1 MPQDDDLLVC
11 QSCGAKFVKKAQTSQ
26 PEHSASDARQ
36 NEEVQN
42 LKSRI
47 ADMEQKQAAM
57 EVELAKA
64 KKASQTNGA
73 LGAGKSGFTATV
85 FELFAEK
92 LLLMWVSMVTL
103 GFAYPWLKC
112 HYEGFIASKTYVKG
126 RRLSFDGKG
135 KDLAKKYYLWML
147 LCVVTFG
154 IYSIFLADKLH
165 KWVVEHTHYDGNEGG
180 ESSYDGK
187 TGVIFGF
194 KLASFFAGA
203 FTLGLAKPFVECKRE
218 DYLCEHTI
226 IDDSH
231 LYFDG
236 TGSGLLKKQVL
247 WVALTIATC
256 GVYAIWLN
264 LQKEQWICA
273 NKSND
278 SIDMDVSEA
287 VALTPEERA
296 RIAEEKRLQQEQ
308 ERARRALERQRQ
320 KERLKEM
327 KKTPQGKLST
337 ALFAVAAVLF
347 VVALALMIT
356 MLVEGPY
363 GWFEPT
369 SKALIAFEVIFSAA
383 TAAMMAGCIV
393 CSKKIQRKG
402 LTIAA
407 IVLIVCSVGTMSAG
421 FYGSSQAVKY
431 SNVDPFFYELLD
443 DGTYRASFN
452 FYNRENDVDYQMR
465 DAKEY
470 SIVRLEDDLVI
481 PSSYK
486 GVPVTS
492 VGRIYGD
499 NITSITIPDSIK
511 TIKDGAFEGMSG
523 ITEITIPASVEN
535 VGNGAFRNCTNLTT
549 VYWNSSAEIKNNNG
563 IFSGCTKL
571 TNIIVGE
578 NVTKIPQTVYNE
590 EWFNN
595 QPDGLVIANNY
606 VYGYKGTMP
615 FNYSLTLPNGTLGI
629 MDKAFMDSGSAITS
643 VTIPDSVTYIGE
655 NAFSGCTGI
664 ETISASAT
672 NASKVVKQ
680 SGSQYLKTIIITSG
694 STIEPYAFSGCRYI
708 TQVSISNSVTSIGDS
723 AFYECYGLTSVTI
736 PNSVTSIGDSAFD
749 SCTGLTSITIPD
761 NVTSIGEKAFY
772 YCTGLTSVTIGNGV
786 TSIGERAF
794 YYCANLEEVHVESLE
809 SWCAIEFDGLDNNP
823 LRIKAKLYVD
833 GEVPSGNYVIPDG
846 ITTIPAYTFRNCT
859 GLTSVTVPNS
869 VTSIGEGAFSGC
881 SSLESITIPFV
892 GAKAG
897 VTSSDTYQYP
907 FGYIF
912 GISSYDGGVATTQ
925 HYCYYGNGTS
935 WTTSSTYYIPSSLK
949 SVTVTGGNKLLGA
962 FSNCTGLTSVTI
974 PDSVTSIGDSAF
986 DSCTGL
992 TSITIPDNVTSIG
1005 EKAFYY
1011 CTGLT
1016 SITIPEGVTNIGNAA
1031 FSGCTGL
1038 TSITI
1043 PEGVTSIANNVF
1055 SNCTGLTS
1063 VTISDSL
1070 TSIGNSAFSG
1080 CTGLTSITIPD
1091 GVTSIGGYAF
1101 KNCSGLR
1108 SIIIPSS
1115 VTSIGYDAFDG
1126 CTNLQTVYYGGTSTQ
1141 WNNISIEIGNY
1152 YLTSAT
1158 LICDY
1163 DGTARTYTFVTNCD
1177 ETIPS
1182 QTAAYLDSLPT
1193 LSSRTGYTF
1202 VGWYDNSS
1210 FEGNPVTAPYS
1221 SKDNTTLYA
1230 KWTATATGS
1239 SFDSAIS
1246 ASRGS
1251 SYTVNITTGGQIVY
1265 FVFRPTTSRT
1275 YTIQSTGSG
1284 DTYATLYNTSKSSL
1298 TYNDDGGN
1306 GNNFL
1311 ISYSMTAGNTYYIA
1325 VKFYNSSTTGS
1336 FTVQFS

>member
-36 NEEVQN
+36 NEEVQK

-73 LGAGKSGFTATV
+73 LGASKSGFTATV
-85 FELFAEK
+85 FELFAER

-165 KWVVEHTHYDGNEGG
+165 KWVIEHTHYDGNEGG

-218 DYLCEHTI
+218 GYLCEHAI

-247 WVALTIATC
+247 WIALTIATC

-278 SIDMDVSEA
+278 SVDLDES
-287 VALTPEERA
+287 VATVLTPEERA
-296 RIAEEKRLQQEQ
+296 RIAEEKRLQHEQ
-308 ERARRALERQRQ
+308 ERAQRALERQQQ

-337 ALFAVAAVLF
+337 ALFAVAVVFFA
-347 VVALALMIT
+347 VALALMIV
-356 MLVEGPY
+356 MLVEGSCA
-363 GWFEPT
+363 WFEPS
-369 SKALIAFEVIFSAA
+369 SKALIAFEVIFSVA

-393 CSKKIQRKG
+393 CSKKIQRTA
-402 LTIAA
+402 LAIAA

-431 SNVDPFFYELLD
+431 SNVDPFFYKLLD
-443 DGTYRASFN
+443 DGTYMVSFRSN
-452 FYNRENDVDYQMR
+452 LDYGSDGDYQMHF
-465 DAKEY
+465 AKVYAIEKLKGD
-470 SIVRLEDDLVI
+470 IVI
-481 PSSYK
+481 PSNYN
-486 GVPVTS
+486 GVPVTTIGCLNRHG
-492 VGRIYGD
+492 VGSD
-499 NITSITIPDSIK
+499 FSPDDITGVTIPDSIT
-511 TIKDGAFEGMSG
+511 TISGWAFEGLSG
-523 ITEITIPASVEN
+523 ITEITIPASVEV
-535 VGNGAFRNCTNLTT
+535 VGENAFMDCTNLTT
-549 VYWNSSAEIKNNNG
+549 VYWNTSAEIKNNNG

-578 NVTKIPQTVYNE
+578 NVTRVPQTVYNE

-606 VYGYKGTMP
+606 VYGYKGTIP
-615 FNYSLTLPNGTLGI
+615 FNYSLILPNGTLGI
-629 MDKAFMDSGSAITS
+629 MDNAFLDSGSAITS
-643 VTIPDSVTYIGE
+643 VTIPDSVTYVGK

-664 ETISASAT
+664 ETFSAPASI
-672 NASKVVKQ
+672 ASKVAKE
-680 SGSQYLKTIIITSG
+680 SDSQNLGKIIITSG
-694 STIEPYAFSGCRYI
+694 STIEP
-708 TQVSISNSVTSIGDS
+708 D
-723 AFYECYGLTSVTI
+723 AFYG
-736 PNSVTSIGDSAFD
+736 
-749 SCTGLTSITIPD
+749 CTGLTSITIPD
-761 NVTSIGEKAFY
+761 SVTSIGYEAFRG
-772 YCTGLTSVTIGNGV
+772 CTGLTSITIPDSV
-786 TSIGERAF
+786 TSIGHRAF
-794 YYCANLEEVHVESLE
+794 DYCANLEEVHVESLE
-809 SWCAIEFDGLDNNP
+809 DWCAIDFGDYGNP
-823 LRIKAKLYVD
+823 LRFNSAKLYID

-859 GLTSVTVPNS
+859 GLTSVTIPDG
-869 VTSIGEGAFSGC
+869 VTSIGGRAF
-881 SSLESITIPFV
+881 
-892 GAKAG
+892 
-897 VTSSDTYQYP
+897 Y
-907 FGYIF
+907 
-912 GISSYDGGVATTQ
+912 
-925 HYCYYGNGTS
+925 N
-935 WTTSSTYYIPSSLK
+935 
-949 SVTVTGGNKLLGA
+949 
-962 FSNCTGLTSVTI
+962 
-974 PDSVTSIGDSAF
+974 
-986 DSCTGL
+986 CTGL
-992 TSITIPDNVTSIG
+992 TSITIPD
-1005 EKAFYY
+1005 
-1011 CTGLT
+1011 
-1016 SITIPEGVTNIGNAA
+1016 
-1031 FSGCTGL
+1031 
-1038 TSITI
+1038 
-1043 PEGVTSIANNVF
+1043 
-1055 SNCTGLTS
+1055 
-1063 VTISDSL
+1063 
-1070 TSIGNSAFSG
+1070 
-1080 CTGLTSITIPD
+1080 
-1091 GVTSIGGYAF
+1091 
-1101 KNCSGLR
+1101 
-1108 SIIIPSS
+1108 S
-1115 VTSIGYDAFDG
+1115 VTSIESDAFED
-1126 CTNLQTVYYGGTSTQ
+1126 CRSLQTVYYGGTQSQ
-1141 WNNISIEIGNY
+1141 WNNISIGSNNS

-1158 LICDY
+1158 RIVGS
-1163 DGTARTYTFVTNCD
+1163 DGTTRTYTFVTNCD

-1182 QTAAYLDSLPT
+1182 QTVTYLASLPT
-1193 LSSRTGYTF
+1193 ISRTGYTF

-1210 FEGNPVTAPYS
+1210 LTGSPVTAPYA

-1230 KWTATATGS
+1230 KWTVVVTGS

-1246 ASRGS
+1246 AIRGS

-1284 DTYATLYNTSKSSL
+1284 DTYATLYNSSKSSI
-1298 TYNDDGGN
+1298 TSNDDGGN

-1311 ISYSMTAGNTYYIA
+1311 ISYSMTAGETYYIA
-1325 VKFYNSSTTGS
+1325 VRYYSSSTTGS

>member
-1 MPQDDDLLVC
+1 MICPKCGGNILPQDDDLLVC

-36 NEEVQN
+36 NEEVQK

-73 LGAGKSGFTATV
+73 LGASKSGFTATV
-85 FELFAEK
+85 FELFAER

-165 KWVVEHTHYDGNEGG
+165 KWVIEHTHYDGNEGG

-218 DYLCEHTI
+218 GYLCEHAI

-247 WVALTIATC
+247 WIALTIATC

-278 SIDMDVSEA
+278 SVDLDES
-287 VALTPEERA
+287 VATVLTPEERA
-296 RIAEEKRLQQEQ
+296 RIAEEKRLQHEQ
-308 ERARRALERQRQ
+308 ERAQRALERQQQ

-337 ALFAVAAVLF
+337 ALFAVAVVFFA
-347 VVALALMIT
+347 VALALMIV
-356 MLVEGPY
+356 MLVEGSCA
-363 GWFEPT
+363 WFEPS
-369 SKALIAFEVIFSAA
+369 SKALIAFEVIFSVA

-393 CSKKIQRKG
+393 CSKKIQRTA
-402 LTIAA
+402 LAIAA

-431 SNVDPFFYELLD
+431 SNVDPFFYKLLD
-443 DGTYRASFN
+443 DGTYMVSFRSN
-452 FYNRENDVDYQMR
+452 LDYGSDGDYQMYF
-465 DAKEY
+465 AKVYAIEKLKGD
-470 SIVRLEDDLVI
+470 IVI
-481 PSSYK
+481 PSNYN
-486 GVPVTS
+486 GVPVTTIGCLNRHG
-492 VGRIYGD
+492 VGSD
-499 NITSITIPDSIK
+499 FSPDDITGVTIPDSIT
-511 TIKDGAFEGMSG
+511 TISGWAFEGLSG
-523 ITEITIPASVEN
+523 ITEITIPASVEV
-535 VGNGAFRNCTNLTT
+535 VGENAFMDCTNLTT
-549 VYWNSSAEIKNNNG
+549 VYWNTSAEIKNNNG

-578 NVTKIPQTVYNE
+578 NVTRVPQTVYNE

-606 VYGYKGTMP
+606 VYGYKGTIP
-615 FNYSLTLPNGTLGI
+615 FNYSLILPNGTLGI
-629 MDKAFMDSGSAITS
+629 MDNAFLDSGSAITS
-643 VTIPDSVTYIGE
+643 VTIPDSVTYVGK

-664 ETISASAT
+664 ETFSAPASI
-672 NASKVVKQ
+672 ASKVAKE
-680 SGSQYLKTIIITSG
+680 SDSQNLGKIIITSG
-694 STIEPYAFSGCRYI
+694 STIEP
-708 TQVSISNSVTSIGDS
+708 D
-723 AFYECYGLTSVTI
+723 AFYG
-736 PNSVTSIGDSAFD
+736 
-749 SCTGLTSITIPD
+749 
-761 NVTSIGEKAFY
+761 
-772 YCTGLTSVTIGNGV
+772 CTGLTSVTIGNSV
-786 TSIGERAF
+786 TSIGYEAF
-794 YYCANLEEVHVESLE
+794 DYCANLEEVHVESLE
-809 SWCAIEFDGLDNNP
+809 DWCAIDFGDYGYT
-823 LRIKAKLYVD
+823 LRFNSAKLYID

-846 ITTIPAYTFRNCT
+846 ITIIPAYTFRNCT
-859 GLTSVTVPNS
+859 GLTSVTIPDG
-869 VTSIGEGAFSGC
+869 VTSIGYEAFR
-881 SSLESITIPFV
+881 
-892 GAKAG
+892 
-897 VTSSDTYQYP
+897 
-907 FGYIF
+907 
-912 GISSYDGGVATTQ
+912 
-925 HYCYYGNGTS
+925 
-935 WTTSSTYYIPSSLK
+935 
-949 SVTVTGGNKLLGA
+949 
-962 FSNCTGLTSVTI
+962 
-974 PDSVTSIGDSAF
+974 
-986 DSCTGL
+986 
-992 TSITIPDNVTSIG
+992 
-1005 EKAFYY
+1005 
-1011 CTGLT
+1011 
-1016 SITIPEGVTNIGNAA
+1016 
-1031 FSGCTGL
+1031 
-1038 TSITI
+1038 
-1043 PEGVTSIANNVF
+1043 
-1055 SNCTGLTS
+1055 
-1063 VTISDSL
+1063 
-1070 TSIGNSAFSG
+1070 G

-1091 GVTSIGGYAF
+1091 
-1101 KNCSGLR
+1101 
-1108 SIIIPSS
+1108 S
-1115 VTSIGYDAFDG
+1115 VTSIESDAFED
-1126 CTNLQTVYYGGTSTQ
+1126 CRSLQTVYYGGTQSQ
-1141 WNNISIEIGNY
+1141 WNNISIGSNNS

-1158 LICDY
+1158 RIVGS
-1163 DGTARTYTFVTNCD
+1163 DGTTRTYTFVTNCD

-1182 QTAAYLDSLPT
+1182 QTVTYLASLPT
-1193 LSSRTGYTF
+1193 ISRTGYTF

-1210 FEGNPVTAPYS
+1210 LTGSPVTAPYA

-1230 KWTATATGS
+1230 KWTVVVTGS

-1246 ASRGS
+1246 AIRGS

-1284 DTYATLYNTSKSSL
+1284 DTYATLYNSSKSSI
-1298 TYNDDGGN
+1298 TSNDDGGN

-1311 ISYSMTAGNTYYIA
+1311 ISYSMTAGETYYIA
-1325 VKFYNSSTTGS
+1325 VRYYSSSTTGS

>member
-1 MPQDDDLLVC
+1 MICPKCGGNILPQDDDLLVC

-36 NEEVQN
+36 NEEVQK

-73 LGAGKSGFTATV
+73 LGASKSGFTATV
-85 FELFAEK
+85 FELFAER

-165 KWVVEHTHYDGNEGG
+165 KWVIEHTHYDGNEGG

-218 DYLCEHTI
+218 GYLCEHAI

-247 WVALTIATC
+247 WIALTIATC

-278 SIDMDVSEA
+278 SVDLDES
-287 VALTPEERA
+287 VATVLTPEERA
-296 RIAEEKRLQQEQ
+296 RIAEEKRLQHEQ
-308 ERARRALERQRQ
+308 ERAQRALERQQQ

-337 ALFAVAAVLF
+337 ALFAVAVVFFA
-347 VVALALMIT
+347 VALALMIV
-356 MLVEGPY
+356 MLVEGSCA
-363 GWFEPT
+363 WFEPS
-369 SKALIAFEVIFSAA
+369 SKALIAFEVIFSVA

-393 CSKKIQRKG
+393 CSKKIQRTA
-402 LTIAA
+402 LAIAA

-431 SNVDPFFYELLD
+431 SNVDPFFYKLLD
-443 DGTYRASFN
+443 DGTYMVSFRSN
-452 FYNRENDVDYQMR
+452 LDYGSDGDYQMYF
-465 DAKEY
+465 AKVYAIEKLKGD
-470 SIVRLEDDLVI
+470 IVI
-481 PSSYK
+481 PSNYN
-486 GVPVTS
+486 GVPVTTIGCLNRHG
-492 VGRIYGD
+492 VGSD
-499 NITSITIPDSIK
+499 FSPDDITGVTIPDSIT
-511 TIKDGAFEGMSG
+511 TISGWAFEGLSG
-523 ITEITIPASVEN
+523 ITEITIPASVEV
-535 VGNGAFRNCTNLTT
+535 VGENAFMDCTNLTT
-549 VYWNSSAEIKNNNG
+549 VYWNTSAEIKNNNG

-578 NVTKIPQTVYNE
+578 NVTRVPQTVYNE

-606 VYGYKGTMP
+606 VYGYKGTIP
-615 FNYSLTLPNGTLGI
+615 FNYSLILPNGTLGI
-629 MDKAFMDSGSAITS
+629 MDNAFLDSGSAITS
-643 VTIPDSVTYIGE
+643 VTIPDSVTYVGK

-664 ETISASAT
+664 ETFSAPASI
-672 NASKVVKQ
+672 ASKVAKE
-680 SGSQYLKTIIITSG
+680 SDSQNLGKIIITSG
-694 STIEPYAFSGCRYI
+694 STIEP
-708 TQVSISNSVTSIGDS
+708 D
-723 AFYECYGLTSVTI
+723 AFYG
-736 PNSVTSIGDSAFD
+736 
-749 SCTGLTSITIPD
+749 CTGLTSITIPD
-761 NVTSIGEKAFY
+761 SVTSIGYEAFRG
-772 YCTGLTSVTIGNGV
+772 CTGLTSITIPDSV
-786 TSIGERAF
+786 TSIGHRAF
-794 YYCANLEEVHVESLE
+794 DYCANLEEVHVESLE
-809 SWCAIEFDGLDNNP
+809 DWCAIDFGDYGNP
-823 LRIKAKLYVD
+823 LRFNSAKLYID

-859 GLTSVTVPNS
+859 GLTSVTIPDG
-869 VTSIGEGAFSGC
+869 VTSIGGRAF
-881 SSLESITIPFV
+881 
-892 GAKAG
+892 
-897 VTSSDTYQYP
+897 Y
-907 FGYIF
+907 
-912 GISSYDGGVATTQ
+912 
-925 HYCYYGNGTS
+925 N
-935 WTTSSTYYIPSSLK
+935 
-949 SVTVTGGNKLLGA
+949 
-962 FSNCTGLTSVTI
+962 
-974 PDSVTSIGDSAF
+974 
-986 DSCTGL
+986 CTGL
-992 TSITIPDNVTSIG
+992 TSITIPD
-1005 EKAFYY
+1005 
-1011 CTGLT
+1011 
-1016 SITIPEGVTNIGNAA
+1016 
-1031 FSGCTGL
+1031 
-1038 TSITI
+1038 
-1043 PEGVTSIANNVF
+1043 
-1055 SNCTGLTS
+1055 
-1063 VTISDSL
+1063 
-1070 TSIGNSAFSG
+1070 
-1080 CTGLTSITIPD
+1080 
-1091 GVTSIGGYAF
+1091 
-1101 KNCSGLR
+1101 
-1108 SIIIPSS
+1108 S
-1115 VTSIGYDAFDG
+1115 VTSIESDAFED
-1126 CTNLQTVYYGGTSTQ
+1126 CRSLQTVYYGGTQSQ
-1141 WNNISIEIGNY
+1141 WNNISIGSNNS

-1158 LICDY
+1158 RIVGS
-1163 DGTARTYTFVTNCD
+1163 DGTTRTYTFVTNCD

-1182 QTAAYLDSLPT
+1182 QTVTYLASLPT
-1193 LSSRTGYTF
+1193 ISRTGYTF

-1210 FEGNPVTAPYS
+1210 LTGSPVTAPYA

-1230 KWTATATGS
+1230 KWTVVVTGS

-1246 ASRGS
+1246 AIRGS

-1284 DTYATLYNTSKSSL
+1284 DTYATLYNSSKSSI
-1298 TYNDDGGN
+1298 TSNDDGGN

-1311 ISYSMTAGNTYYIA
+1311 ISYSMTAGETYYIA
-1325 VKFYNSSTTGS
+1325 VRYYSSSTTGS

>member
-36 NEEVQN
+36 NEEVQK

-73 LGAGKSGFTATV
+73 LGASKSGFTATV
-85 FELFAEK
+85 FELFAER

-165 KWVVEHTHYDGNEGG
+165 KWVIEHTHYDGNEGG

-218 DYLCEHTI
+218 GYLCEHAI

-247 WVALTIATC
+247 WIALTIATC

-278 SIDMDVSEA
+278 SVDLDES
-287 VALTPEERA
+287 VATVLTPEERA
-296 RIAEEKRLQQEQ
+296 RIAEEKRLQHEQ
-308 ERARRALERQRQ
+308 ERAQRALERQQQ

-337 ALFAVAAVLF
+337 ALFAVAVVFFA
-347 VVALALMIT
+347 VALALMIV
-356 MLVEGPY
+356 MLVEGSCA
-363 GWFEPT
+363 WFEPS
-369 SKALIAFEVIFSAA
+369 SKALIAFEVIFSVA

-393 CSKKIQRKG
+393 CSKKIQRTA
-402 LTIAA
+402 LAIAA

-431 SNVDPFFYELLD
+431 SNVDPFFYKLLD
-443 DGTYRASFN
+443 DGTYMVSFRSN
-452 FYNRENDVDYQMR
+452 LDYGSDGDYQMYF
-465 DAKEY
+465 AKVYAIEKLKGD
-470 SIVRLEDDLVI
+470 IVI
-481 PSSYK
+481 PSNYN
-486 GVPVTS
+486 GVPVTTIGCLNRHG
-492 VGRIYGD
+492 VGSD
-499 NITSITIPDSIK
+499 FSPDDITGVTIPDSIT
-511 TIKDGAFEGMSG
+511 TISGWAFEGLSG
-523 ITEITIPASVEN
+523 ITEITIPASVEV
-535 VGNGAFRNCTNLTT
+535 VGENAFMDCTNLTT
-549 VYWNSSAEIKNNNG
+549 VYWNTSAEIKNNNG

-578 NVTKIPQTVYNE
+578 NVTRVPQTVYNE

-606 VYGYKGTMP
+606 VYGYKGTIP
-615 FNYSLTLPNGTLGI
+615 FNYSLILPNGTLGI
-629 MDKAFMDSGSAITS
+629 MDNAFLDSGSAITS
-643 VTIPDSVTYIGE
+643 VTIPDSVTYVGK

-664 ETISASAT
+664 ETFSAPASI
-672 NASKVVKQ
+672 ASKVAKE
-680 SGSQYLKTIIITSG
+680 SDSQNLGKIIITSG
-694 STIEPYAFSGCRYI
+694 STIEPDAFYGCTGLTSVTI
-708 TQVSISNSVTSIGDS
+708 GNSVTSIGNS
-723 AFYECYGLTSVTI
+723 AFY
-736 PNSVTSIGDSAFD
+736 D
-749 SCTGLTSITIPD
+749 CTGLTSITIPD
-761 NVTSIGEKAFY
+761 SVTSIGNYAFRG
-772 YCTGLTSVTIGNGV
+772 CTGLTSVTIGNSV
-786 TSIGERAF
+786 TSIGEYAFRNCTGLTSITIPDSVTSIGNYAFRGCTGLTSVTIGNSVTSIGNYAF
-794 YYCANLEEVHVESLE
+794 YGCTGLTSVTIGNSVTSIGYEAFDYCANLEEVHVESLE
-809 SWCAIEFDGLDNNP
+809 DWCAIDFGDYGYT
-823 LRIKAKLYVD
+823 LRFNSAKLYID

-846 ITTIPAYTFRNCT
+846 ITIIPAYTFRNCT
-859 GLTSVTVPNS
+859 GLTSVTIPDG
-869 VTSIGEGAFSGC
+869 VTSIGYEAFR
-881 SSLESITIPFV
+881 
-892 GAKAG
+892 
-897 VTSSDTYQYP
+897 
-907 FGYIF
+907 
-912 GISSYDGGVATTQ
+912 
-925 HYCYYGNGTS
+925 
-935 WTTSSTYYIPSSLK
+935 
-949 SVTVTGGNKLLGA
+949 
-962 FSNCTGLTSVTI
+962 
-974 PDSVTSIGDSAF
+974 
-986 DSCTGL
+986 
-992 TSITIPDNVTSIG
+992 
-1005 EKAFYY
+1005 
-1011 CTGLT
+1011 
-1016 SITIPEGVTNIGNAA
+1016 
-1031 FSGCTGL
+1031 
-1038 TSITI
+1038 
-1043 PEGVTSIANNVF
+1043 
-1055 SNCTGLTS
+1055 
-1063 VTISDSL
+1063 
-1070 TSIGNSAFSG
+1070 G

-1091 GVTSIGGYAF
+1091 
-1101 KNCSGLR
+1101 
-1108 SIIIPSS
+1108 S
-1115 VTSIGYDAFDG
+1115 VTSIESDAFED
-1126 CTNLQTVYYGGTSTQ
+1126 CRSLQTVYYGGTQSQ
-1141 WNNISIEIGNY
+1141 WNNISIGSNNS

-1158 LICDY
+1158 RIVGS
-1163 DGTARTYTFVTNCD
+1163 DGTTRTYTFVTNCD

-1182 QTAAYLDSLPT
+1182 QTVTYLASLPT
-1193 LSSRTGYTF
+1193 ISRTGYTF

-1210 FEGNPVTAPYS
+1210 LTGSPVTAPYA

-1230 KWTATATGS
+1230 KWTVVVTGS

-1246 ASRGS
+1246 AIRGS

-1284 DTYATLYNTSKSSL
+1284 DTYATLYNSSKSSI
-1298 TYNDDGGN
+1298 TSNDDGGN

-1311 ISYSMTAGNTYYIA
+1311 ISYSMTAGETYYIA
-1325 VKFYNSSTTGS
+1325 VRYYSSSTTGS

>member
-1 MPQDDDLLVC
+1 
-11 QSCGAKFVKKAQTSQ
+11 
-26 PEHSASDARQ
+26 
-36 NEEVQN
+36 
-42 LKSRI
+42 
-47 ADMEQKQAAM
+47 MEQKQAAM

-187 TGVIFGF
+187 VGVIFGF
-194 KLASFFAGA
+194 KLAAFFAGA

-218 DYLCEHTI
+218 DYLCEHTL

-308 ERARRALERQRQ
+308 ERARRALERQQQ

-327 KKTPQGKLST
+327 RKTPQGKLSS
-337 ALFAVAAVLF
+337 ALFAVATILFAVAF
-347 VVALALMIT
+347 ALMIA

-363 GWFEPT
+363 AWFEPS

-402 LTIAA
+402 LAIAA

-421 FYGSSQAVKY
+421 FYGSSQAAKY
-431 SNVDPFFYELLD
+431 SNVNPFFYKLLD
-443 DGTYRASFN
+443 DATYKVSFN
-452 FYNRENDVDYQMR
+452 YYDDSERSDDYQMHY
-465 DAKEY
+465 AKEY
-470 SIVRLEDDLVI
+470 AIEKLKGDIVI

-492 VGRIYGD
+492 IGDIYGS

-511 TIKDGAFEGMSG
+511 TIEIGAFEGMSG
-523 ITEITIPASVEN
+523 ITEITIPASVEF
-535 VGNGAFRNCTNLTT
+535 VGENAFKNCTNLTT
-549 VYWNSSAEIKNNNG
+549 VYWNASAEIKNNNE

-571 TNIIVGE
+571 TNIVIGE
-578 NVTKIPQTVYNE
+578 NVTQVPQFVYNE

-629 MDKAFMDSGSAITS
+629 MDKAFSDSGSAITS

-655 NAFSGCTGI
+655 DAFSGCTGI
-664 ETISASAT
+664 ETISAPASF
-672 NASKVVKQ
+672 ASKVAKQ
-680 SGSQYLKTIIITSG
+680 SGSQYLTEIVITSG
-694 STIEPYAFSGCRYI
+694 TKIDGGSSWNGGVFPSSITKITIPE
-708 TQVSISNSVTSIGDS
+708 SVTSIGEY
-723 AFYECYGLTSVTI
+723 AFYGCKNI
-736 PNSVTSIGDSAFD
+736 
-749 SCTGLTSITIPD
+749 
-761 NVTSIGEKAFY
+761 
-772 YCTGLTSVTIGNGV
+772 
-786 TSIGERAF
+786 
-794 YYCANLEEVHVESLE
+794 EEVHVESLE
-809 SWCAIEFDGLDNNP
+809 GWCAIEFGGYNNP
-823 LRIKAKLYVD
+823 LSASSDAKLYID
-833 GEVPSGNYVIPDG
+833 GEVPSGDFIIPDG

-859 GLTSVTVPNS
+859 
-869 VTSIGEGAFSGC
+869 E
-881 SSLESITIPFV
+881 
-892 GAKAG
+892 
-897 VTSSDTYQYP
+897 
-907 FGYIF
+907 
-912 GISSYDGGVATTQ
+912 
-925 HYCYYGNGTS
+925 
-935 WTTSSTYYIPSSLK
+935 
-949 SVTVTGGNKLLGA
+949 
-962 FSNCTGLTSVTI
+962 LTSVTI
-974 PDSVTSIGDSAF
+974 PD
-986 DSCTGL
+986 
-992 TSITIPDNVTSIG
+992 
-1005 EKAFYY
+1005 
-1011 CTGLT
+1011 
-1016 SITIPEGVTNIGNAA
+1016 GVTI
-1031 FSGCTGL
+1031 
-1038 TSITI
+1038 I
-1043 PEGVTSIANNVF
+1043 
-1055 SNCTGLTS
+1055 
-1063 VTISDSL
+1063 DYR
-1070 TSIGNSAFSG
+1070 AFSG

-1091 GVTSIGGYAF
+1091 
-1101 KNCSGLR
+1101 
-1108 SIIIPSS
+1108 S
-1115 VTSIGYDAFDG
+1115 VTSIDYRAFDG
-1126 CTNLQTVYYGGTSTQ
+1126 CTNLQTVYYGGTKSQ
-1141 WNNISIEIGNY
+1141 WNNISIGSYNSC
-1152 YLTSAT
+1152 LTQAT
-1158 LICDY
+1158 RIY
-1163 DGTARTYTFVTNCD
+1163 ADGTTEN
-1177 ETIPS
+1177 P
-1182 QTAAYLDSLPT
+1182 
-1193 LSSRTGYTF
+1193 
-1202 VGWYDNSS
+1202 
-1210 FEGNPVTAPYS
+1210 EGT
-1221 SKDNTTLYA
+1221 
-1230 KWTATATGS
+1230 

-1246 ASRGS
+1246 ASSGN

-1284 DTYATLYNTSKSSL
+1284 DTYATLYNSSKSSL

-1325 VKFYNSSTTGS
+1325 VKFYSSSTTGS

>member
-36 NEEVQN
+36 NEEVQK

-73 LGAGKSGFTATV
+73 LGASKSGFTATV
-85 FELFAEK
+85 FELFAER

-165 KWVVEHTHYDGNEGG
+165 KWVIEHTHYDGNEGG

-218 DYLCEHTI
+218 GYLCEHAI

-247 WVALTIATC
+247 WIALTIATC

-278 SIDMDVSEA
+278 SVDLDES
-287 VALTPEERA
+287 VATVLTPEERA
-296 RIAEEKRLQQEQ
+296 RIAEEKRLQHEQ
-308 ERARRALERQRQ
+308 ERAQRALERQQQ

-337 ALFAVAAVLF
+337 ALFAVAVVFFA
-347 VVALALMIT
+347 VALALMIV
-356 MLVEGPY
+356 MLVEGSCA
-363 GWFEPT
+363 WFEPS
-369 SKALIAFEVIFSAA
+369 SKALIAFEVIFSVA

-393 CSKKIQRKG
+393 CSKKIQRTA
-402 LTIAA
+402 LAIAA

-431 SNVDPFFYELLD
+431 SNVDPFFYKLLD
-443 DGTYRASFN
+443 DGTYMVSFRSN
-452 FYNRENDVDYQMR
+452 LDYGSDGDYQMYF
-465 DAKEY
+465 AKVYAIEKLKGD
-470 SIVRLEDDLVI
+470 IVI
-481 PSSYK
+481 PSNYN
-486 GVPVTS
+486 GVPVTTIGCLNRHG
-492 VGRIYGD
+492 VGSD
-499 NITSITIPDSIK
+499 FSPDDITGVTIPDSIT
-511 TIKDGAFEGMSG
+511 TISGWAFEGLSG
-523 ITEITIPASVEN
+523 ITEITIPASVEV
-535 VGNGAFRNCTNLTT
+535 VGENAFMDCTNLTT
-549 VYWNSSAEIKNNNG
+549 VYWNTSAEIKNNNG

-578 NVTKIPQTVYNE
+578 NVTRVPQTVYNE

-606 VYGYKGTMP
+606 VYGYKGTIP
-615 FNYSLTLPNGTLGI
+615 FNYSLILPNGTLGI
-629 MDKAFMDSGSAITS
+629 MDNAFLDSGSAITS
-643 VTIPDSVTYIGE
+643 VTIPDSVTYVGK

-664 ETISASAT
+664 ETFSAPASI
-672 NASKVVKQ
+672 ASKVAKE
-680 SGSQYLKTIIITSG
+680 SDSQNLGKIIITSG
-694 STIEPYAFSGCRYI
+694 STIEP
-708 TQVSISNSVTSIGDS
+708 D
-723 AFYECYGLTSVTI
+723 AFYG
-736 PNSVTSIGDSAFD
+736 
-749 SCTGLTSITIPD
+749 CTGLTSITIPD
-761 NVTSIGEKAFY
+761 SVTSIGYEAFRG
-772 YCTGLTSVTIGNGV
+772 CTGLTSITIPDSV
-786 TSIGERAF
+786 TSIGHRAF
-794 YYCANLEEVHVESLE
+794 DYCANLEEVHVESLE
-809 SWCAIEFDGLDNNP
+809 DWCAIDFGDYGNP
-823 LRIKAKLYVD
+823 LRFNSAKLYID

-846 ITTIPAYTFRNCT
+846 ITIIPAYTFRNCT
-859 GLTSVTVPNS
+859 GLTSVTIPDG
-869 VTSIGEGAFSGC
+869 VTSIGGRAF
-881 SSLESITIPFV
+881 
-892 GAKAG
+892 
-897 VTSSDTYQYP
+897 Y
-907 FGYIF
+907 
-912 GISSYDGGVATTQ
+912 
-925 HYCYYGNGTS
+925 N
-935 WTTSSTYYIPSSLK
+935 
-949 SVTVTGGNKLLGA
+949 
-962 FSNCTGLTSVTI
+962 
-974 PDSVTSIGDSAF
+974 
-986 DSCTGL
+986 CTGL
-992 TSITIPDNVTSIG
+992 TSITIPD
-1005 EKAFYY
+1005 
-1011 CTGLT
+1011 
-1016 SITIPEGVTNIGNAA
+1016 
-1031 FSGCTGL
+1031 
-1038 TSITI
+1038 
-1043 PEGVTSIANNVF
+1043 
-1055 SNCTGLTS
+1055 
-1063 VTISDSL
+1063 
-1070 TSIGNSAFSG
+1070 
-1080 CTGLTSITIPD
+1080 
-1091 GVTSIGGYAF
+1091 
-1101 KNCSGLR
+1101 
-1108 SIIIPSS
+1108 S
-1115 VTSIGYDAFDG
+1115 VTSIESDAFED
-1126 CTNLQTVYYGGTSTQ
+1126 CRSLQTVYYGGTQSQ
-1141 WNNISIEIGNY
+1141 WNNISIGSNNS

-1158 LICDY
+1158 RIVGS
-1163 DGTARTYTFVTNCD
+1163 DGTTRTYTFVTNCD

-1182 QTAAYLDSLPT
+1182 QTVTYLASLPT
-1193 LSSRTGYTF
+1193 ISRTGYTF

-1210 FEGNPVTAPYS
+1210 LTGSPVTAPYA

-1230 KWTATATGS
+1230 KWTVVVTGS

-1246 ASRGS
+1246 AIRGS

-1284 DTYATLYNTSKSSL
+1284 DTYATLYNSSKSSI
-1298 TYNDDGGN
+1298 TSNDDGGN

-1311 ISYSMTAGNTYYIA
+1311 ISYSMTAGETYYIA
-1325 VKFYNSSTTGS
+1325 VRYYSSSTTGS

>member
-1 MPQDDDLLVC
+1 MICPKCGGNILPQDDDLLVC

-36 NEEVQN
+36 NEEVQK

-73 LGAGKSGFTATV
+73 LGASKSGFTATV
-85 FELFAEK
+85 FELFAER

-165 KWVVEHTHYDGNEGG
+165 KWVIEHTHYDGNEGG

-218 DYLCEHTI
+218 GYLCEHAI

-247 WVALTIATC
+247 WIALTIATC

-278 SIDMDVSEA
+278 SVDLDES
-287 VALTPEERA
+287 VATVLTPEERA
-296 RIAEEKRLQQEQ
+296 RIAEEKRLQHEQ
-308 ERARRALERQRQ
+308 ERAQRALERQQQ

-337 ALFAVAAVLF
+337 ALFAVAVVFFA
-347 VVALALMIT
+347 VALALMIV
-356 MLVEGPY
+356 MLVEGSCA
-363 GWFEPT
+363 WFEPS
-369 SKALIAFEVIFSAA
+369 SKALIAFEVIFSVA

-393 CSKKIQRKG
+393 CSKKIQRTA
-402 LTIAA
+402 LAIAA

-431 SNVDPFFYELLD
+431 SNVDPFFYKLLD
-443 DGTYRASFN
+443 DGTYMVSFRSN
-452 FYNRENDVDYQMR
+452 LDYGSDGDYQMHF
-465 DAKEY
+465 AKVYAIEKLKGD
-470 SIVRLEDDLVI
+470 IVI
-481 PSSYK
+481 PSNYN
-486 GVPVTS
+486 GVPVTTIGCLNRHG
-492 VGRIYGD
+492 VGSD
-499 NITSITIPDSIK
+499 FSPDDITGVTIPDSIT
-511 TIKDGAFEGMSG
+511 TISGWAFEGLSG
-523 ITEITIPASVEN
+523 ITEITIPASVEV
-535 VGNGAFRNCTNLTT
+535 VGENAFMDCTNLTT
-549 VYWNSSAEIKNNNG
+549 VYWNTSAEIKNNNG

-578 NVTKIPQTVYNE
+578 NVTRVPQTVYNE

-606 VYGYKGTMP
+606 VYGYKGTIP
-615 FNYSLTLPNGTLGI
+615 FNYSLILPNGTLGI
-629 MDKAFMDSGSAITS
+629 MDNAFLDSGSAITS
-643 VTIPDSVTYIGE
+643 VTIPDSVTYVGK

-664 ETISASAT
+664 ETFSAPASI
-672 NASKVVKQ
+672 ASKVAKE
-680 SGSQYLKTIIITSG
+680 SDSQNLGKIIITSG
-694 STIEPYAFSGCRYI
+694 STIEP
-708 TQVSISNSVTSIGDS
+708 D
-723 AFYECYGLTSVTI
+723 AFYG
-736 PNSVTSIGDSAFD
+736 
-749 SCTGLTSITIPD
+749 CTGLTSITIPD
-761 NVTSIGEKAFY
+761 SVTSIGYEAFRG
-772 YCTGLTSVTIGNGV
+772 CTGLTSITIPDSV
-786 TSIGERAF
+786 TSIGHRAF
-794 YYCANLEEVHVESLE
+794 DYCANLEEVHVESLE
-809 SWCAIEFDGLDNNP
+809 DWCAIDFGDYGNP
-823 LRIKAKLYVD
+823 LRFNSAKLYID

-859 GLTSVTVPNS
+859 GLTSVTIPDG
-869 VTSIGEGAFSGC
+869 VTSIGGRAF
-881 SSLESITIPFV
+881 
-892 GAKAG
+892 
-897 VTSSDTYQYP
+897 Y
-907 FGYIF
+907 
-912 GISSYDGGVATTQ
+912 
-925 HYCYYGNGTS
+925 N
-935 WTTSSTYYIPSSLK
+935 
-949 SVTVTGGNKLLGA
+949 
-962 FSNCTGLTSVTI
+962 
-974 PDSVTSIGDSAF
+974 
-986 DSCTGL
+986 CTGL
-992 TSITIPDNVTSIG
+992 TSITIPD
-1005 EKAFYY
+1005 
-1011 CTGLT
+1011 
-1016 SITIPEGVTNIGNAA
+1016 
-1031 FSGCTGL
+1031 
-1038 TSITI
+1038 
-1043 PEGVTSIANNVF
+1043 
-1055 SNCTGLTS
+1055 
-1063 VTISDSL
+1063 
-1070 TSIGNSAFSG
+1070 
-1080 CTGLTSITIPD
+1080 
-1091 GVTSIGGYAF
+1091 
-1101 KNCSGLR
+1101 
-1108 SIIIPSS
+1108 S
-1115 VTSIGYDAFDG
+1115 VTSIESDAFED
-1126 CTNLQTVYYGGTSTQ
+1126 CRSLQTVYYGGTQSQ
-1141 WNNISIEIGNY
+1141 WNNISIGSNNS

-1158 LICDY
+1158 RIVGS
-1163 DGTARTYTFVTNCD
+1163 DGTTRTYTFVTNCD

-1182 QTAAYLDSLPT
+1182 QTVTYLASLPT
-1193 LSSRTGYTF
+1193 ISRTGYTF

-1210 FEGNPVTAPYS
+1210 LTGSPVTAPYA

-1230 KWTATATGS
+1230 KWTVVVTGS

-1246 ASRGS
+1246 AIRGS

-1284 DTYATLYNTSKSSL
+1284 DTYATLYNSSKSSI
-1298 TYNDDGGN
+1298 TSNDDGGN

-1311 ISYSMTAGNTYYIA
+1311 ISYSMTAGETYYIA
-1325 VKFYNSSTTGS
+1325 VRYYSSSTTGS

>member
-1 MPQDDDLLVC
+1 MICPKCGGNILPQDDLLVC

-85 FELFAEK
+85 FELFAER

-165 KWVVEHTHYDGNEGG
+165 KWVIEHTHYDGNEGG

-264 LQKEQWICA
+264 LQKEQWVCA

-278 SIDMDVSEA
+278 SVDLDES
-287 VALTPEERA
+287 VATVLTPEERA
-296 RIAEEKRLQQEQ
+296 RIAEEKRLQHEQ
-308 ERARRALERQRQ
+308 ERAQRALERQQQ

-337 ALFAVAAVLF
+337 ALFAVAVVFFAVAF
-347 VVALALMIT
+347 ALMIA
-356 MLVEGPY
+356 MLVGGSY
-363 GWFEPT
+363 AWFEPS
-369 SKALIAFEVIFSAA
+369 SKALIAFEVIFSVA

-393 CSKKIQRKG
+393 CSKKIQRTA
-402 LTIAA
+402 LAIAA

-443 DGTYRASFN
+443 DGTYRVSFN
-452 FYNRENDVDYQMR
+452 YYNDSVNDDDYQMQ
-465 DAKEY
+465 DAKKY
-470 SIVRLEDDLVI
+470 GILRLEGNLVI

-486 GVPVTS
+486 GIPVTS
-492 VGRIYGD
+492 IGD
-499 NITSITIPDSIK
+499 LWKWFVNNSYYAGDLGASESNDKITSITIPDSIK
-511 TIKDGAFEGMSG
+511 TIKDGAFECMSG
-523 ITEITIPASVEN
+523 ITEITIPASVED
-535 VGNGAFRNCTNLTT
+535 VGYGAFRNCTNLTT
-549 VYWNSSAEIKNNNG
+549 VYWNSSAEIKNNNE
-563 IFSGCTKL
+563 IFSGCTNL
-571 TNIIVGE
+571 TNIVIGE
-578 NVTKIPQTVYNE
+578 NVTQVPQFVYNK
-590 EWFNN
+590 EWLSN
-595 QPDGLVIANNY
+595 QPDGLVVANNY
-606 VYGYKGTMP
+606 VYGYKGTIP

-629 MDKAFMDSGSAITS
+629 MDKAFLDSGSAITS

-655 NAFSGCTGI
+655 NAFSGCSRLKKITA
-664 ETISASAT
+664 SASAAT
-672 NASKVVKQ
+672 KISKQ
-680 SGSQYLKTIIITSG
+680 CGSNVLDEIVITSG
-694 STIEPYAFSGCRYI
+694 TKIDSSSMWGGGVFPSSI
-708 TQVSISNSVTSIGDS
+708 TKITMPDSVTSIGEN
-723 AFYECYGLTSVTI
+723 AFYG
-736 PNSVTSIGDSAFD
+736 
-749 SCTGLTSITIPD
+749 CTNI
-761 NVTSIGEKAFY
+761 
-772 YCTGLTSVTIGNGV
+772 
-786 TSIGERAF
+786 
-794 YYCANLEEVHVESLE
+794 EEVHVESLA
-809 SWCAIEFDGLDNNP
+809 SWCALGFRGDFNNP
-823 LRIKAKLYVD
+823 LAVSSDAKLYID
-833 GEVPSGNYVIPDG
+833 GEVPRGNYIIPDG
-846 ITTIPAYTFRNCT
+846 ITTITAYTFRNCT
-859 GLTSVTVPNS
+859 
-869 VTSIGEGAFSGC
+869 E
-881 SSLESITIPFV
+881 
-892 GAKAG
+892 
-897 VTSSDTYQYP
+897 
-907 FGYIF
+907 
-912 GISSYDGGVATTQ
+912 
-925 HYCYYGNGTS
+925 
-935 WTTSSTYYIPSSLK
+935 
-949 SVTVTGGNKLLGA
+949 
-962 FSNCTGLTSVTI
+962 LTSVTI
-974 PDSVTSIGDSAF
+974 PDGVTSIDW
-986 DSCTGL
+986 D
-992 TSITIPDNVTSIG
+992 
-1005 EKAFYY
+1005 
-1011 CTGLT
+1011 
-1016 SITIPEGVTNIGNAA
+1016 A

-1038 TSITI
+1038 TSIII
-1043 PEGVTSIANNVF
+1043 PD
-1055 SNCTGLTS
+1055 S
-1063 VTISDSL
+1063 VTNINSD
-1070 TSIGNSAFSG
+1070 AFS
-1080 CTGLTSITIPD
+1080 
-1091 GVTSIGGYAF
+1091 
-1101 KNCSGLR
+1101 
-1108 SIIIPSS
+1108 
-1115 VTSIGYDAFDG
+1115 G
-1126 CTNLQTVYYGGTSTQ
+1126 CTNLQTVYYGGTKSQ
-1141 WNNISIEIGNY
+1141 WNNISIGFNNSG
-1152 YLTSAT
+1152 LAQAT
-1158 LICDY
+1158 RIY
-1163 DGTARTYTFVTNCD
+1163 ADGTTEN
-1177 ETIPS
+1177 P
-1182 QTAAYLDSLPT
+1182 
-1193 LSSRTGYTF
+1193 
-1202 VGWYDNSS
+1202 
-1210 FEGNPVTAPYS
+1210 EGT
-1221 SKDNTTLYA
+1221 
-1230 KWTATATGS
+1230 

-1284 DTYATLYNTSKSSL
+1284 DPYATLYNSSKSSI
-1298 TYNDDGGN
+1298 TSNDDGGN

-1311 ISYSMTAGNTYYIA
+1311 ISYSMTAGETYYIA
-1325 VKFYNSSTTGS
+1325 VRYYSSSTTGS
-1336 FTVQFS
+1336 FTVQFG

>member
-231 LYFDG
+231 MYFDG

-296 RIAEEKRLQQEQ
+296 RIAEEKRLQHEQ
-308 ERARRALERQRQ
+308 EHAQRALERQQ
-320 KERLKEM
+320 KIERFKE
-327 KKTPQGKLST
+327 KASHPAWKAST
-337 ALFAVAAVLF
+337 ALFAVAVVLF
-347 VVALALMIT
+347 AVALALMIT

-363 GWFEPT
+363 AWFEPT

-443 DGTYRASFN
+443 DGTYQVSLTDPN
-452 FYNRENDVDYQMR
+452 YSDHDYEM
-465 DAKEY
+465 DYAKEY
-470 SIVRLEDDLVI
+470 ALGKLNGNLII

-486 GVPVTS
+486 GAAVTS
-492 VGRIYGD
+492 IGYLRGR
-499 NITSITIPDSIK
+499 NITSVTIPD
-511 TIKDGAFEGMSG
+511 TIKNIGDSAFYGLD
-523 ITEITIPASVEN
+523 ITEITIPASVEF
-535 VGNGAFRNCTNLTT
+535 VGENAFKNCTNLTT
-549 VYWNSSAEIKNNNG
+549 VYWNASAEIEHG
-563 IFSGCTKL
+563 SYIFSGCTKL

-664 ETISASAT
+664 ETISAPASF
-672 NASKVVKQ
+672 ASKVAKQ
-680 SGSQYLKTIIITSG
+680 CGSNVLDEIVITSG
-694 STIEPYAFSGCRYI
+694 TKIDGVYSSWEGGVFPSSITKITIPD
-708 TQVSISNSVTSIGDS
+708 SVTSIGEY
-723 AFYECYGLTSVTI
+723 AFYGCKNI
-736 PNSVTSIGDSAFD
+736 
-749 SCTGLTSITIPD
+749 
-761 NVTSIGEKAFY
+761 
-772 YCTGLTSVTIGNGV
+772 
-786 TSIGERAF
+786 
-794 YYCANLEEVHVESLE
+794 EEVHVESLE
-809 SWCAIEFDGLDNNP
+809 SWCALGLRSNYNNP
-823 LRIKAKLYVD
+823 LAVSSDAKLYID
-833 GEVPSGNYVIPDG
+833 GEVPRGNYIIPDG
-846 ITTIPAYTFRNCT
+846 ITTITAYTFRNCT
-859 GLTSVTVPNS
+859 
-869 VTSIGEGAFSGC
+869 E
-881 SSLESITIPFV
+881 
-892 GAKAG
+892 
-897 VTSSDTYQYP
+897 
-907 FGYIF
+907 
-912 GISSYDGGVATTQ
+912 
-925 HYCYYGNGTS
+925 
-935 WTTSSTYYIPSSLK
+935 
-949 SVTVTGGNKLLGA
+949 
-962 FSNCTGLTSVTI
+962 LTSVTI
-974 PDSVTSIGDSAF
+974 PDGVTSIDW
-986 DSCTGL
+986 D
-992 TSITIPDNVTSIG
+992 
-1005 EKAFYY
+1005 
-1011 CTGLT
+1011 
-1016 SITIPEGVTNIGNAA
+1016 A

-1038 TSITI
+1038 TSIII
-1043 PEGVTSIANNVF
+1043 PD
-1055 SNCTGLTS
+1055 S
-1063 VTISDSL
+1063 VTNINSD
-1070 TSIGNSAFSG
+1070 AFS
-1080 CTGLTSITIPD
+1080 D
-1091 GVTSIGGYAF
+1091 
-1101 KNCSGLR
+1101 
-1108 SIIIPSS
+1108 
-1115 VTSIGYDAFDG
+1115 

-1141 WNNISIEIGNY
+1141 WNNISIGYYNS

-1163 DGTARTYTFVTNCD
+1163 DGKARTYTFVTNCD

-1182 QTAAYLDSLPT
+1182 QTAVYLGSLPT
-1193 LSSRTGYTF
+1193 LSSRLGYAF

-1210 FEGNPVTAPYS
+1210 FEGNPATAPYA

-1230 KWTATATGS
+1230 KWVEGDGS

-1246 ASRGS
+1246 ASNGN
-1251 SYTVNITTGGQIVY
+1251 SYTVNITTGGQVVY
-1265 FVFRPTTSRT
+1265 FKFRPTTSGT

-1284 DTYATLYNTSKSSL
+1284 DTYATLYNSSKSSL

-1325 VKFYNSSTTGS
+1325 VKFLNSLTTGS
-1336 FTVQFS
+1336 VTVQFS

>member
-1 MPQDDDLLVC
+1 
-11 QSCGAKFVKKAQTSQ
+11 
-26 PEHSASDARQ
+26 
-36 NEEVQN
+36 
-42 LKSRI
+42 
-47 ADMEQKQAAM
+47 MEQKQAAM

-231 LYFDG
+231 MYFDG

-296 RIAEEKRLQQEQ
+296 RIAEEKRLQHEQ
-308 ERARRALERQRQ
+308 EHAQRALERQQ
-320 KERLKEM
+320 KIERFKE
-327 KKTPQGKLST
+327 KASHPAWKAST
-337 ALFAVAAVLF
+337 ALFAVAVVLF
-347 VVALALMIT
+347 AVALALMIT

-363 GWFEPT
+363 AWFEPT

-443 DGTYRASFN
+443 DGTYQVSLTDPN
-452 FYNRENDVDYQMR
+452 YSDHDYEM
-465 DAKEY
+465 DYAKEY
-470 SIVRLEDDLVI
+470 ALGKLNGNLII

-486 GVPVTS
+486 GAAVTS
-492 VGRIYGD
+492 IGYLRGR
-499 NITSITIPDSIK
+499 NITSVTIPD
-511 TIKDGAFEGMSG
+511 TIKNIGDSAFYGLD
-523 ITEITIPASVEN
+523 ITEITIPASVEF
-535 VGNGAFRNCTNLTT
+535 VGENAFKNCTNLTT
-549 VYWNSSAEIKNNNG
+549 VYWNASAEIEHG
-563 IFSGCTKL
+563 SYIFSGCTKL

-664 ETISASAT
+664 ETISAPASF
-672 NASKVVKQ
+672 ASKVAKQ
-680 SGSQYLKTIIITSG
+680 CGSNVLDEIVITSG
-694 STIEPYAFSGCRYI
+694 TKIDGVYSSWEGGVFPSSITKITIPD
-708 TQVSISNSVTSIGDS
+708 SVTSIGDF
-723 AFYECYGLTSVTI
+723 AFYDCNSIKEIHVESLEDWLAIDFGDYGNPLYCSSSAKLYIDGEVPSGDFIIPDGITTIPMYTFRNCTELTSVTIPDGVTSIGGYAFKGCTKLTRIVI
-736 PNSVTSIGDSAFD
+736 PNSVTSIGDSAFR
-749 SCTGLTSITIPD
+749 G
-761 NVTSIGEKAFY
+761 
-772 YCTGLTSVTIGNGV
+772 CTGLTSV
-786 TSIGERAF
+786 S
-794 YYCANLEEVHVESLE
+794 
-809 SWCAIEFDGLDNNP
+809 
-823 LRIKAKLYVD
+823 
-833 GEVPSGNYVIPDG
+833 IPD
-846 ITTIPAYTFRNCT
+846 R
-859 GLTSVTVPNS
+859 
-869 VTSIGEGAFSGC
+869 
-881 SSLESITIPFV
+881 
-892 GAKAG
+892 
-897 VTSSDTYQYP
+897 
-907 FGYIF
+907 
-912 GISSYDGGVATTQ
+912 
-925 HYCYYGNGTS
+925 
-935 WTTSSTYYIPSSLK
+935 
-949 SVTVTGGNKLLGA
+949 
-962 FSNCTGLTSVTI
+962 
-974 PDSVTSIGDSAF
+974 VTSIGDSVF
-986 DSCTGL
+986 R
-992 TSITIPDNVTSIG
+992 
-1005 EKAFYY
+1005 
-1011 CTGLT
+1011 
-1016 SITIPEGVTNIGNAA
+1016 
-1031 FSGCTGL
+1031 GCTGL
-1038 TSITI
+1038 S
-1043 PEGVTSIANNVF
+1043 
-1055 SNCTGLTS
+1055 S
-1063 VTISDSL
+1063 VIIGNSVM
-1070 TSIGNSAFSG
+1070 SIGDSAFSG

-1101 KNCSGLR
+1101 SGCTGLT
-1108 SIIIPSS
+1108 SITIPDS
-1115 VTSIGYDAFDG
+1115 VTSIGYDAFAG
-1126 CTNLQTVYYGGTSTQ
+1126 CTNLQTVYYGGTKSQ
-1141 WNNISIEIGNY
+1141 WNSISIGYYNS

-1158 LICDY
+1158 RIYDY

-1182 QTAAYLDSLPT
+1182 QTAVYLGSLPT
-1193 LSSRTGYTF
+1193 LSSRLGYAF

-1210 FEGNPVTAPYS
+1210 FEGNPATAPYA

-1230 KWTATATGS
+1230 KWVEGDGS

-1246 ASRGS
+1246 ASNGN
-1251 SYTVNITTGGQIVY
+1251 SYTVNITTGGQVVY
-1265 FVFRPTTSRT
+1265 FKFRPTTSGT
-1275 YTIQSTGSG
+1275 YTIQSTESG
-1284 DTYATLYNTSKSSL
+1284 DTYATLYNSSKSSL

-1325 VKFYNSSTTGS
+1325 VKFLNSLTTGS
-1336 FTVQFS
+1336 VTVQFS